1 MASNGEPTIP
11 VVDLSSFLT
20 GGPVHQQQAAD
31 QLAKAC
37 RDLGFVAITGHGV
50 SNELLQEAFDWSRKL
65 FELSHEEK
73 MKAPH
78 PASSIPHR
86 GYSPPGLEKVYSK
99 NLCDGDDVEANQ
111 KNSLRK
117 VADFKESY
125 EIGSEENPS
134 QPNIW
139 LPEAILPGY
148 RKFML
153 HFYWELNKSAQMI
166 LQAISHGLHLEEKD
180 LTDLLHLHPGQN
192 NQLRLLHYPP
202 VPAELL
208 ENQIVAR
215 MPAHTDWSS
224 FTLLFQDDCG
234 GLELEDPRYPGLFI
248 PATPM
253 PNALVLNIGDMF
265 QRISNDN
272 FKTATHRVALPPLQQ
287 NRGDRAD
294 VTRARYSIPY
304 FFAPNDD
311 AVVSCLP
318 STVREDH
325 PALYEPIMFKDYGAW
340 RSKYAYQQPEVE
352 GGELTRMRS

>member
-1 MASNGEPTIP
+1 MGSYEEPTIP
-11 VVDLSSFLT
+11 VVDMSSFFT
-20 GGPVHQQQAAD
+20 GGAEHQQHAAD
-31 QLAKAC
+31 QLAEAC

-50 SNELLQEAFDWSRKL
+50 SSELLREAFDWSRKL
-65 FELSHEEK
+65 FELSHEDK

-78 PASSIPHR
+78 PASSVPHR
-86 GYSPPGLEKVYSK
+86 GYSPPGLEKVYAK
-99 NLCDGDDVEANQ
+99 KLCDGDDVEISQ
-111 KNSLRK
+111 GKSLRK
-117 VADFKESY
+117 VKDFKESY
-125 EIGSEENPS
+125 EIGSEDNPS

-139 LPEAILPGY
+139 LPEIILPGY

-166 LQAISHGLHLEEKD
+166 LQAIGQGLHLKD
-180 LTDLLHLHPGQN
+180 SELTNLLRLHPGQN

-234 GLELEDPRYPGLFI
+234 GLELEDPRNPGLFI
-248 PATPM
+248 PATPI
-253 PNALVLNIGDMF
+253 PDALVLNIGDMF
-265 QRISNDN
+265 QRISNDT

-287 NRGDRAD
+287 NHGDGAN

-311 AVVSCLP
+311 AVVECLP
-318 STVREDH
+318 STVREDR
-325 PALYEPIMFKDYGAW
+325 PAVYEPIMFKDYGAW

-352 GGELTRMRS
+352 V